1 LIALSAEFPVNLQC
15 RSFHTSYPSI
25 GSANAGIFSNDLH
38 RLFTFG
44 IAFIA
49 FSKFFARAATA
60 EVKSE
65 MVYAMIATVT
75 FRQPLN
81 FAEVDIRE
89 EFAEIFLLARI
100 SIAVICI

>member
-1 LIALSAEFPVNLQC
+1 MMPERAADNIPL
-15 RSFHTSYPSI
+15 TKYPSI
-25 GSANAGIFSNDLH
+25 SSANVGIFSNDLH

-44 IAFIA
+44 ITFIA

-65 MVYAMIATVT
+65 MVYAMITTVT

-81 FAEVDIRE
+81 FAEVNIRE
-89 EFAEIFLLARI
+89 ELAKIFLLARI
-100 SIAVICI
+100 SIAVIRI